1 MSTGDALRPG
11 WPAGAGPGRESV
23 AARGSLERARQRVR
37 GPADLDSLRFDAA
50 GLLPVVLQDRATG
63 DVLMVAWANRAALER
78 TLETGTLHFWSR
90 SRRRL
95 WQKGE
100 ASGHTQSLVSLHAD
114 CDRDTLLAL
123 VEPRGPAC
131 HTGEVSC
138 FGEGS
143 EHGDPR
149 RGALG
154 ERAGSALSRV
164 VGVVAS
170 RGRERPEGSYTTRL
184 LEDEN
189 LRLKKLGEETAELIA
204 ALAKGSANA
213 GEEAADLVYHLVVAL
228 EGAGLGWAD
237 VERALAERE
246 R

>member
-1 MSTGDALRPG
+1 MTVNGNPEGIR
-11 WPAGAGPGRESV
+11 
-23 AARGSLERARQRVR
+23 RQIR
-37 GPADLDSLRFDAA
+37 GPSELDSIRFDAS
-50 GLLPVVLQDRATG
+50 GLVPVIAQDRSTG
-63 DVLMVAWANRAALER
+63 RILMVAWANREALER
-78 TLETGTLHFWSR
+78 TFETGTLHFWSR

-100 ASGHTQSLVSLHAD
+100 TSGNVQSLASLYAD
-114 CDRDTLLAL
+114 CDRDTLLAH
-123 VEPRGPAC
+123 VDPRGPAC

-138 FGEGS
+138 FGERSAPGES
-143 EHGDPR
+143 AG
-149 RGALG
+149 GAG
-154 ERAGSALSRV
+154 ETAMGATLARV
-164 VGVVAS
+164 AGVVAS

-204 ALAKGSANA
+204 ALAREDA
-213 GEEAADLVYHLVVAL
+213 GIAEEAADLVYHLLVAL

-237 VERALAERE
+237 VEEALALRE

>member
-1 MSTGDALRPG
+1 MTVNGNPDQARREIRGPSELDSIRLDASGLVPVIVQDRSTGR
-11 WPAGAGPGRESV
+11 
-23 AARGSLERARQRVR
+23 
-37 GPADLDSLRFDAA
+37 
-50 GLLPVVLQDRATG
+50 
-63 DVLMVAWANRAALER
+63 VLMVAWANREALEL
-78 TLETGTLHFWSR
+78 TFETGTLHFWSR

-100 ASGHTQSLVSLHAD
+100 TSGNIQSLATLYAD
-114 CDRDTLLAL
+114 CDRDTLLAH
-123 VEPRGPAC
+123 VDPRGPAC

-138 FGEGS
+138 FDE
-143 EHGDPR
+143 
-149 RGALG
+149 RGGTGGA
-154 ERAGSALSRV
+154 AGGPGGTGVGVTLARV
-164 VGVVAS
+164 AGVVAS

-204 ALAKGSANA
+204 ALARKDA
-213 GEEAADLVYHLVVAL
+213 GIAGEAADLVYHLLVAL

-237 VERALAERE
+237 VEEALALRE